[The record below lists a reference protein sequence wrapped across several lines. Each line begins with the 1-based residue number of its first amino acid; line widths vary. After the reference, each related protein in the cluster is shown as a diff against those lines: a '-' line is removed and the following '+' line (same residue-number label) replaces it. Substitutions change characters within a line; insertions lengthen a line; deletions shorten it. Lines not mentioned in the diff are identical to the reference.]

1 MCEPL
6 FVAMPTPILHADL
19 DCFFA
24 SVEIRDEPSLR
35 GRPVI
40 VGPGVVM
47 SASYEARAA
56 GVRSAMSE
64 RVARRLC
71 PDAVVREPRMKAY
84 SQASK
89 QVFGIFDRTSPVV
102 EAMSIDEAFIDLH
115 GLEHIRG
122 SAEQIAR
129 RLRETVRHEAGLPI
143 TVGVART
150 KFLAK
155 VASGVAKPD
164 GLLVVPPD
172 SETAFLYPLPVE
184 RLWGVGAVTAAKLHR
199 LGVQTVGDLAKLD
212 ERALVPT
219 LGPHG
224 GTHLHRLSQGL
235 DARRVRTGRRRASV
249 GAQHALGWSARA
261 QGEVDKSLLELTERV
276 CTRLRGDGRAGRTV
290 VLRLRFED
298 FGVISRSRTLGRATA
313 ETATVLQAVKELFQ
327 AEQETIRR
335 RGLTLVGIAIENLD
349 AGSEQLE
356 LPLDRAA
363 NLALDRAL
371 DRLRDRFG
379 EDAVTRAS
387 LLGRER
393 RDWVPVLPR

>member
-6 FVAMPTPILHADL
+6 FVGMPTPILHADL

-47 SASYEARAA
+47 SASYEARAM
-56 GVRSAMSE
+56 GVRSAMSQ
-64 RVARRLC
+64 RVAHRLC
-71 PDAVVREPRMKAY
+71 PEAVIREPRMSAY
-84 SQASK
+84 AKASK
-89 QVFGIFDRTSPVV
+89 QVFEIFDRTSPVV
-102 EAMSIDEAFIDLH
+102 EAMSIDEAFLDLR
-115 GLEHIRG
+115 GLEMIRG
-122 SAEQIAR
+122 PADQIAR
-129 RLRETVRHEAGLPI
+129 RLRETVRREAGLPI

-164 GLLVVPPD
+164 GLLVVPPE
-172 SETAFLYPLPVE
+172 SEVAFLHPLPVE
-184 RLWGVGAVTAAKLHR
+184 RLWGVGPVTSAKLHR
-199 LGVQTVGDLAKLD
+199 LGVHTVGDLARFQ
-212 ERALVPT
+212 EQELVHT
-219 LGPHG
+219 LGPHAG
-224 GTHLHRLSQGL
+224 SHLHGLAHGL
-235 DARRVRTGRRRASV
+235 DPRRVRTGRRRASV
-249 GAQHALGWSARA
+249 GAQHALGWSPRA
-261 QGEVDKSLLELTERV
+261 QGEVDKTLLELTERV

-298 FGVISRSRTLGRATA
+298 FGVISRSRTLARPTA
-313 ETATVLQAVKELFQ
+313 ETATVLQSVRELFA
-327 AEQETIRR
+327 AELDLIRR

-349 AGSEQLE
+349 AGTEQLE

-393 RDWVPVLPR
+393 RDWVPVLPQ

>member
-1 MCEPL
+1 
-6 FVAMPTPILHADL
+6 MPTPILHADL

-56 GVRSAMSE
+56 GVRSAMSQ
-64 RVARRLC
+64 RVALRLC
-71 PDAVVREPRMKAY
+71 PDAVIRKARMRAY

-89 QVFGIFDRTSPVV
+89 EVFEIFDRTSPVV
-102 EAMSIDEAFIDLH
+102 EAMSIDEAFLDLR
-115 GLEHIRG
+115 GLERIRG
-122 SAEQIAR
+122 TAEEIAQDLRARVR
-129 RLRETVRHEAGLPI
+129 REAGLPI

-164 GLLVVPPD
+164 GLLVVPPWG
-172 SETAFLYPLPVE
+172 EREFLHPLPVE
-184 RLWGVGAVTAAKLHR
+184 RLWGVGAATSAKLHR
-199 LGVQTVGDLAKLD
+199 IGVRTVGDLTRFQ
-212 ERALVPT
+212 ERELVHT

-224 GTHLHRLSQGL
+224 GSHLHNLAHGL
-235 DARRVRTGRRRASV
+235 DPRRVRAGRRRASV
-249 GAQHALGWSARA
+249 GAQHALGWSPRA
-261 QGEVDKSLLELTERV
+261 QGEVDKTLLELTERV
-276 CTRLRGDGRAGRTV
+276 CSRLRGDGRAGRTV

-298 FGVISRSRTLGRATA
+298 FGVISRSRTLARATA
-313 ETATVLQAVKELFQ
+313 ETATVLQALRELF
-327 AEQETIRR
+327 AGEIETIRR
-335 RGLTLVGIAIENLD
+335 RGLTLVGVTVENLD
-349 AGSEQLE
+349 AGVEQLE

-371 DRLRDRFG
+371 DRVRERFG
-379 EDAVTRAS
+379 DDAVTRAS

-393 RDWVPVLPR
+393 RDWVPVLPAR

>member
-6 FVAMPTPILHADL
+6 FVGMPTPILHADL

-47 SASYEARAA
+47 AASYEARAM
-56 GVRSAMSE
+56 GVRSAMSQ
-64 RVARRLC
+64 RVALRLC
-71 PDAVVREPRMKAY
+71 PEAVIREPRMGAY
-84 SQASK
+84 AQASRD
-89 QVFGIFDRTSPVV
+89 VFGIFDRTSPVV
-102 EAMSIDEAFIDLH
+102 EGMSIDEAFLDLH
-115 GLEHIRG
+115 GMEGIGG
-122 SAEQIAR
+122 SAEEIAR
-129 RLRETVRHEAGLPI
+129 RLRETVRREVGLPI

-164 GLLVVPPD
+164 GLLVVPP
-172 SETAFLYPLPVE
+172 EGEVAFLHPLPVE
-184 RLWGVGAVTAAKLHR
+184 RLWGVGAVTSAKLHR
-199 LGVQTVGDLAKLD
+199 LGVRTVGDLIRFE
-212 ERALVPT
+212 ERELAHT
-219 LGPHG
+219 LGPHAG
-224 GTHLHRLSQGL
+224 SHLHHLAHGL
-235 DARRVRTGRRRASV
+235 DPRRVRTGRRRASV
-249 GAQHALGWSARA
+249 GAQHALGWSSRA
-261 QGEVDKSLLELTERV
+261 QGEVDKTLLELTERV
-276 CTRLRGDGRAGRTV
+276 CSRLRGDGRAGRTV

-298 FGVISRSRTLGRATA
+298 FGVVSRSRTLSRSTA
-313 ETATVLQAVKELFQ
+313 ETATVLQSVRELFQ
-327 AEQETIRR
+327 GELDTIRR

-349 AGSEQLE
+349 GDAEQLE

-379 EDAVTRAS
+379 DTAVTRAS

>member
-1 MCEPL
+1 L
-6 FVAMPTPILHADL
+6 FVATPTPILHADL

-24 SVEIRDEPSLR
+24 SVEIRDDPSLR

-71 PDAVVREPRMKAY
+71 PDAVIREPRMKVY

-102 EAMSIDEAFIDLH
+102 EAMSIDEAFLDLH
-115 GLEHIRG
+115 GLEQIRG
-122 SAEQIAR
+122 SVEQIAR
-129 RLRETVRHEAGLPI
+129 RLRETVRREAGLPI
-143 TVGVART
+143 TVGAART

-164 GLLVVPPD
+164 GLVLVPPER
-172 SETAFLYPLPVE
+172 ETAFLYPLPVE

-199 LGVQTVGDLAKLD
+199 LGVQTVGDLARLE
-212 ERALVPT
+212 ERALVHT

-224 GTHLHRLSQGL
+224 GTHLHRLSHGL

-261 QGEVDKSLLELTERV
+261 QGEVDKTLLELAERV
-276 CTRLRGDGRAGRTV
+276 CTRLRGDGRSGRTV

-313 ETATVLQAVKELFQ
+313 ETATVLQAVRELFQ
-327 AEQETIRR
+327 GELEIIRR
-335 RGLTLVGIAIENLD
+335 RGLTLVGIAVENLD
-349 AGSEQLE
+349 AGAEQLE
-356 LPLDRAA
+356 LPLDRTS